1 MSEGVGERLRAL
13 QAELRGCARCPAM
26 TGPPIVG
33 RPTLSRVYL
42 VGQAPGPREG
52 ALGRPFGWTAGRTL
66 FQWTGSVGLD
76 EEAFRSSVFIAAVCR
91 CFPGKAPSAG
101 GKAKG
106 DRVPAPSEITAC
118 ESWMRAELALLDPDL
133 LLPVGRLAIGRF
145 LPGAPLEAQVGR
157 VHRVVVAGRERDV
170 LPLPHP
176 SGVSRWFRTEP
187 GQSRLGEA
195 LALLAAHPAWS
206 EAVAAR
212 QARETPR

>member
-1 MSEGVGERLRAL
+1 
-13 QAELRGCARCPAM
+13 
-26 TGPPIVG
+26 
-33 RPTLSRVYL
+33 
-42 VGQAPGPREG
+42 
-52 ALGRPFGWTAGRTL
+52 
-66 FQWTGSVGLD
+66 VGLD